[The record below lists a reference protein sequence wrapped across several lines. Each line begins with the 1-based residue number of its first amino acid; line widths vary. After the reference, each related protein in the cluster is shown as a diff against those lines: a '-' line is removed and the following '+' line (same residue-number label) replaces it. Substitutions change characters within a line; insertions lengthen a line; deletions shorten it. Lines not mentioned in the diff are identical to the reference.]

1 MIESVVRMEILG
13 YLVLLVLVVVCAAV
27 IWRFTMFRNSGAQCL
42 LRTLPAEGA
51 HGWRHGVLRYM
62 GEEARFYKLRSLSF
76 KYDLS
81 WDRRTVMFNG
91 FRELSALEADFMPGI
106 AGVLQLSGPAGE
118 FEIAAARHA
127 EMALVS
133 WVESAPDLRAQRE
146 DMNALA
152 ERAHRGRRQR

>member
-1 MIESVVRMEILG
+1 MKILG
-13 YLVLLVLVVVCAAV
+13 YLVLLVLAV
-27 IWRFTMFRNSGAQCL
+27 ACVAILWRFTMFRNSGAQGL

-81 WDRRTVMFNG
+81 WDRRTVTFNG
-91 FRELSALEADFMPGI
+91 FRKLSAAEADFMPGI
-106 AGVLQLSGPAGE
+106 EAVLQLSGPDGD
-118 FEIAAARHA
+118 FELAAARHA

-133 WVESAPDLRAQRE
+133 WVESAPNLRAQRE